1 MIHIGIDFH
10 QRFMQVA
17 VLHED
22 GSYDEARLLSR
33 REAVREFFGR
43 FDKPVR
49 VAVESGYGWYWL
61 VEELEMMGHEV
72 HLSNPVQTKAIAH
85 ARLKNDRVD
94 AIMLANL
101 LRGDLLPT
109 VWIPPRE
116 LREGK
121 ELVRHREKL
130 VRIRAS
136 AKQMLWALMSKH
148 GYRPKVRTWFTETGR
163 NEMEQIDL
171 SGSYAMVRENGLG
184 LMDYLQ
190 AQIAGLDVEI
200 TKRVSSDRKAKLLST
215 IPGIGRFIA
224 YALSV
229 HVGNIG
235 RFPSSKHFASYF
247 GLVPSEHSSGGH
259 VRRGHITKQGNRLMR
274 WLFVEAAQV
283 AVRVDPTLKSWY
295 RRVRS
300 RRGSKIAMVAVAR
313 KLATAAYHVLKDGI
327 PYHEVILRHS
337 RGDEPGIPRDHS
349 V

>member
-17 VLHED
+17 VLHKD
-22 GSYDEARLLSR
+22 GSYDEVRLLSR
-33 REAVREFFGR
+33 RESVKEFFGK
-43 FDKPVR
+43 FDEPAKI
-49 VAVESGYGWYWL
+49 AVESGYGWYWL
-61 VEELEMMGHEV
+61 VEELELMGHEV

-94 AIMLANL
+94 AVMLANL

-109 VWIPPRE
+109 VWIPSRQ

-121 ELVRHREKL
+121 ELVRHRAKL
-130 VRIRAS
+130 VRLRSS

-148 GYRPKVRTWFTETGR
+148 GYRPKVRTWFTASGR

-184 LMDYLQ
+184 LIDYLG
-190 AQIAGLDVEI
+190 AQIARLDVEI
-200 TKRVSSDRKAKLLST
+200 TKRVTSDRQARLLST
-215 IPGIGRFIA
+215 IPGMGRFIA

-229 HVGNIG
+229 QVGDIA
-235 RFPSSKHFASYF
+235 RFPSSKNFASYL

-259 VRRGHITKQGNRLMR
+259 VRRGHITKQGDRLLR
-274 WLFVEAAQV
+274 WLLVEAAQV
-283 AVRVDPTLKSWY
+283 AARVDPTLKSWY

-300 RRGSKIAMVAVAR
+300 RRGSKIAKVAVAR

-337 RGDEPGIPRDHS
+337 RGDEPVLLHDHGA
-349 V
+349 